1 MKLRSRAARRYAKA
15 LHDLA
20 TSTSQLDA
28 VASDMSQLL
37 SNCSASAELQVFLG
51 NYLLP
56 SDRRVAVMTSLFADR
71 CTPLVWRFMRFLE
84 AKHRLG
90 LLMDIAADF
99 QELEETRKGIV
110 RASLASAFGIA
121 RDDASD
127 LAKRLGAR
135 LGKQL
140 LLETEEKPELLGGCR
155 LQVGDRVYDFSLA
168 AQLRMLR
175 QTMMAG

>member
-20 TSTSQLDA
+20 AGASMLDA
-28 VASDMSQLL
+28 VAADMKQLL
-37 SNCSASAELQVFLG
+37 SNCSASGELQAFLG

-56 SDRRVAVMTSLFADR
+56 ADRRVAVMSALFADH

-84 AKHRLG
+84 SKRRLG
-90 LLMDIAADF
+90 LLADIAADF
-99 QELEETRKGIV
+99 QELEEARKGIV
-110 RASLASAFGIA
+110 RANLASAFGITS
-121 RDDASD
+121 DDASE
-127 LAKRLGAR
+127 LAGRLGAR

-140 LLETEEKPELLGGCR
+140 LLETEEMPGLLGGCR